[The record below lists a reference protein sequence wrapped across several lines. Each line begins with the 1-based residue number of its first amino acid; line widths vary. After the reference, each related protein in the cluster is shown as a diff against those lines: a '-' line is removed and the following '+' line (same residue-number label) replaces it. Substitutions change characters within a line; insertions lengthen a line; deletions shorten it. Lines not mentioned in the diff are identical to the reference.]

1 MKLSPP
7 SDYVIER
14 PKLHLLLG
22 LPFDALTLD
31 EAVYEV
37 ESAIQKQKRCFLST
51 PNINFT
57 IAASK
62 DEAFFDS
69 VVQSD
74 LSVVDGMPLV
84 WLASLSGL
92 PIKERVAGSDLF
104 QALMTRKRETPI
116 RVFFFGGEE
125 GVAEQ
130 AHQKLNDDVQGMESV
145 GFYDPGFVSIDEMSQ
160 PHIIEKINLSKPD
173 FLLVAL
179 GAKKGQAWIM
189 ANQDKLNAPVISHL
203 GAVINFVAGHVERAP
218 EKWQKFGLEW
228 LWRVKQEPKL
238 WRRYASDGVS
248 LVKMLLTKQMPYLL
262 FDKQYKR
269 AQNKNGFIQWEVE
282 QQTLILSG
290 YFAFYNMEEL
300 DDKFEEIINS
310 TTEKVVVDME
320 NLTYVDDS
328 FMARLLVVNA
338 VLKEQQRG
346 FCLTNIPKNIKRLM
360 FFSNVSHRLTKN
372 YSNKLNQE

>member
-1 MKLSPP
+1 MKLSQT
-7 SDYVIER
+7 SDYVLER

-22 LPFDALTLD
+22 LPFDALSLD
-31 EAVYEV
+31 EAVVEV
-37 ESAIQKQKRCFLST
+37 ESAIQTQKRCFLST

-57 IAASK
+57 IAATE

-125 GVAEQ
+125 GIAEL
-130 AHQKLNDDVQGMESV
+130 AHLKLNSDVQGMESV
-145 GFYDPGFVSIDEMSQ
+145 GFYDPGFVSIEEMSQ
-160 PHIIEKINLSKPD
+160 SHIIDKINQSKPD

-189 ANQDKLNAPVISHL
+189 ANQEKLNAPVISHL

-218 EKWQKFGLEW
+218 KKWQKFGLEW

-248 LVKMLLTKQMPYLL
+248 GV
-262 FDKQYKR
+262 
-269 AQNKNGFIQWEVE
+269 A
-282 QQTLILSG
+282 
-290 YFAFYNMEEL
+290 
-300 DDKFEEIINS
+300 
-310 TTEKVVVDME
+310 
-320 NLTYVDDS
+320 
-328 FMARLLVVNA
+328 
-338 VLKEQQRG
+338 
-346 FCLTNIPKNIKRLM
+346 
-360 FFSNVSHRLTKN
+360 
-372 YSNKLNQE
+372 